1 MAGDKTENA
10 TAQRKKK
17 AREQGDV
24 VKSRDLNGALGMA
37 AGVVALG
44 MVAERFL
51 WDWRQAYSRS
61 LDMGIHSDLSLES
74 GAVVNALMRASMLPS
89 LIALGIVLA
98 ATLALALATGMAQ
111 TGGLRFYP
119 ESLQPK
125 ADRLNPVTNVKN
137 VFSLRS
143 SARLAKSLLPAAL
156 VMIVGAHW
164 MERSVLSLPVL
175 SMARIPAMFESQ
187 YQLLLAASGILLAWS
202 ALDYL
207 VEWRSWE
214 QRLKMSHQEMRE
226 EFKQTEGNP
235 QIRSRIRSIQRQ
247 MRHRKLRADVAQ
259 ATVVITN
266 PTHYAV
272 ALDFDFETMQA
283 PKVLAKG
290 RNLVAQQMKE
300 DARWAG
306 VPIVENPP
314 LARSLFRSVE
324 PGQAIPRDLYAT
336 VAAIL
341 AFLYR
346 QQMDEKMRAGER
358 EREQHLRAHPDSGQ
372 TASAGGTTIMP
383 FDPLT
388 PGAMEEDATDES
400 GVLDAVW
407 DEKENGDEEMKNEG
421 ENA

>member
-1 MAGDKTENA
+1 
-10 TAQRKKK
+10 
-17 AREQGDV
+17 
-24 VKSRDLNGALGMA
+24 
-37 AGVVALG
+37 
-44 MVAERFL
+44 MVL
-51 WDWRQAYSRS
+51 
-61 LDMGIHSDLSLES
+61 
-74 GAVVNALMRASMLPS
+74 
-89 LIALGIVLA
+89 
-98 ATLALALATGMAQ
+98 
-111 TGGLRFYP
+111 
-119 ESLQPK
+119 
-125 ADRLNPVTNVKN
+125 
-137 VFSLRS
+137 
-143 SARLAKSLLPAAL
+143 
-156 VMIVGAHW
+156 GAHW

-175 SMARIPAMFESQ
+175 SLDRIPAMFESQ
-187 YQLLLAASGILLAWS
+187 YQLLLATSGILLAWS

-214 QRLKMSHQEMRE
+214 QRLRMSHQEMRE

-235 QIRSRIRSIQRQ
+235 QIRGRIRSIQRQ
-247 MRHRKLRADVAQ
+247 LRRRKLREDVAR

-300 DARWAG
+300 EARWAG

-324 PGQAIPRDLYAT
+324 PGHAIPRDLYAT

-346 QQMDEKMRAGER
+346 QQAEEKMRASER
-358 EREQHLRAHPDSGQ
+358 EREQQRRAHPETSQ
-372 TASAGGTTIMP
+372 SASASGLAIAS
-383 FDPLT
+383 FDPMAQT
-388 PGAMEEDATDES
+388 TAEETIDSSD
-400 GVLDAVW
+400 VLDAVW
-407 DEKENGDEEMKNEG
+407 DEVENGEEESMKDEG